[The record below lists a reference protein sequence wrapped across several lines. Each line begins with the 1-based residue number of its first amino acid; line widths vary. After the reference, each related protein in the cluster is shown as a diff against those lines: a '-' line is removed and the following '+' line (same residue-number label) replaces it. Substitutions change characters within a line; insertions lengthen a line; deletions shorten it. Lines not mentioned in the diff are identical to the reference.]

1 MARIKR
7 LVKLKFESE
16 QDLLVVER
24 VAKSL
29 KIDVNEL
36 TRQAVFSYVNALM
49 EMANKKAVKAA
60 TNESEVAD
68 GGAKPEDAAG
78 TEHSTEA
85 APNSAA
91 LADPSSSDS
100 PVT

>member
-1 MARIKR
+1 MSIKR
-7 LVKLKFESE
+7 LVKLRFKSE

-24 VAKSL
+24 VARSL

-36 TRQAVFSYVNALM
+36 TRQALFSYVNALM
-49 EMANKKAVKAA
+49 EMANKKAAK
-60 TNESEVAD
+60 EKAD
-68 GGAKPEDAAG
+68 GINKSADAEGVDATGKDAAG
-78 TEHSTEA
+78 G
-85 APNSAA
+85 AA